1 MEIWDV
7 YDKDLKKAGFDIA
20 RGEKTP
26 TGYYHLAC
34 DVVVRHSDGTYLVM
48 QRDYE
53 KDVYPGFYEVSAGGS
68 ALKGEDKYDCV
79 KRELKEETGI
89 VAEEFTEIGFELND
103 DRQYIC
109 YDFLCVVDCDKDSIV
124 FQKGETVSYKWQN
137 KDELIELKKTGK
149 IVPSFTGRMSK
160 YFEVLNV
167 GKKFKVTVD
176 RKLGSRHPKHK
187 EIIYPINYGYIEGLI
202 GKDGEFQDAYIL
214 DADVPLDE
222 YEGLLIGVIIRL
234 DDEETKWII
243 ANRRDYT
250 DQEINEAIEFQEKFF
265 HSVLVR

>member
-1 MEIWDV
+1 M
-7 YDKDLKKAGFDIA
+7 
-20 RGEKTP
+20 
-26 TGYYHLAC
+26 
-34 DVVVRHSDGTYLVM
+34 
-48 QRDYE
+48 
-53 KDVYPGFYEVSAGGS
+53 
-68 ALKGEDKYDCV
+68 
-79 KRELKEETGI
+79 
-89 VAEEFTEIGFELND
+89 
-103 DRQYIC
+103 
-109 YDFLCVVDCDKDSIV
+109 
-124 FQKGETVSYKWQN
+124 
-137 KDELIELKKTGK
+137 
-149 IVPSFTGRMSK
+149 
-160 YFEVLNV
+160 
-167 GKKFKVTVD
+167 D